1 MYVASLLPSAMSYEM
16 NIYFGKISNREKDGG
31 DGANIPQVGGWG
43 HVVPEWEKEREVLG
57 ITYFGSIDKALCLI

>member
-43 HVVPEWEKEREVLG
+43 HVVPGWENKIGVLG
-57 ITYFGSIDKALCLI
+57 ITYFVSIDIALCLM